1 MPDMSEEQERERPD
15 FQRFAGIVRRRYLQ
29 FLLPMFL
36 GWLLV
41 WGSSWIISPR
51 YKSSTLILVE
61 QPTMP
66 HDYVEPNINDDVQTR
81 LQSMTEQILSRTRL
95 LLIIQKLHLYGAAQ
109 GGLSD
114 DQKIAEMRK
123 DIGIDLVR
131 NPGGLDIKSFTIS
144 YSAGDANL
152 AQQVTAELT
161 RLFISENLK
170 MRQQESEGTTDF
182 LEKQLEDAR
191 QSLSEQEAKVRQFES
206 QHEGVLPTQEA
217 SNLQILAGLQSQ
229 LQGDEDALNTARQ
242 QRVYLQALL
251 EQERTSQAA
260 VRRSTDQT
268 GLSAPTDLATI
279 DQQLD
284 KLRAQLAELSSKYTD
299 RYPDVLR
306 LKDQIAKT
314 EAMREKFIAAS
325 KSKGTDTKP
334 PNDSSVSSNAADP
347 TLSTAGR
354 QLQGQLQANQLE
366 IKNRE
371 SSIASLKERI
381 DEYQG
386 RLNMEPATEQ
396 ELADL
401 TRGYDQS
408 KANYDDLLKKKDQS
422 VMATSMEEMQQGER
436 FTMLDPPSLPSK
448 PDFPNRLKFCGI
460 GLGAGL
466 ALGLLIA
473 GGLEFMDDRLHSEKE
488 IRALL
493 PIAVIS
499 EIPAIASPLDEKKTK
514 RRLALGWTMTALVV
528 VTIAAGSA
536 FSYFHN

>member
-1 MPDMSEEQERERPD
+1 MPDVFEEQQPGGFD
-15 FQRFAGIVRRRYLQ
+15 LQRFVGIARRRHLQ
-29 FLLPMFL
+29 FLIPLFL

-41 WGSSWIISPR
+41 WGSSWVIPPR

-66 HDYVEPNINDDVQTR
+66 QNYVLPNINDDLQTR
-81 LQSMTEQILSRTRL
+81 LQSMTQQILSRSRL
-95 LLIIQKLHLYGAAQ
+95 LLIAQKLHLYSAAQ
-109 GGLSD
+109 GGLSV
-114 DQKIAEMRK
+114 DQKVANMRK

-131 NPGGLDIKSFTIS
+131 NPGREDITSFTIS
-144 YSAGDANL
+144 YSADDPHL

-161 RLFISENLK
+161 GLFISENLK
-170 MRQQESEGTTDF
+170 MRQQLSEGTTDF

-206 QHEGVLPTQEA
+206 QHEGALPTQGA

-229 LQGDEDALNTARQ
+229 LQGDQDALNTAKQ
-242 QRVYLQALL
+242 QRVYLEALL
-251 EQERTSQAA
+251 EQERTSQAT
-260 VRRSTDQT
+260 VRPSTDQT

-314 EAMREKFIAAS
+314 ELMRQNLIAAS
-325 KSKGTDTKP
+325 KSKGTDAIP
-334 PNDSSVSSNAADP
+334 PSDNTVSSNVTDP

-366 IKNRE
+366 IKSRE
-371 SSIASLKERI
+371 SSIERLKERI

-408 KANYDDLLKKKDQS
+408 KANYDDLLRKKDQS
-422 VMATSMEEMQQGER
+422 EMATSMEEMQQGER

-460 GLGAGL
+460 GLGVGL
-466 ALGLLIA
+466 ALGFLVA
-473 GGLEFMDDRLHSEKE
+473 GGFEFMDDRLYSEKE
-488 IRALL
+488 IKALL

-499 EIPAIASPLDEKKTK
+499 EIPKIVSPADDEKTK

-528 VTIAAGSA
+528 ALIAAGSA